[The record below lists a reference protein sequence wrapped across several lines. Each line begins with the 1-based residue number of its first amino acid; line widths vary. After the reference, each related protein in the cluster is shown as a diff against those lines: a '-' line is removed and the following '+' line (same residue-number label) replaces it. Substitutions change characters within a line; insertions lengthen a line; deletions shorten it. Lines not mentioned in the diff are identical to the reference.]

1 MGQRRMNVDPRDDP
15 DVGVGDVNGA
25 GGSDDEELSDE
36 VLTAEFNTVDTDGLS
51 KLQATIAVIG
61 AVLIAVIGL
70 LGGLAAIGFGGYL
83 LVKGVTGDV
92 DVSVSSGKTQAEVKT
107 AAIGLVMAIIGAVVI
122 WLTGMSINKRVKQ
135 DRKG

>member
-1 MGQRRMNVDPRDDP
+1 MNVDPRDDP